1 MRTFS
6 MSLVTSVAL
15 FMIIGCSA
23 TETLPTPTVT
33 KVTDGEVNIIMN
45 NYNFVPERL
54 AFSTNEKVKFVMNST
69 DSVHSFTIRELG
81 INWIV
86 SRNDEPTIEEYTFTK
101 PGTYQ
106 LICIISGHASEGMVG
121 EVIVE

>member
-23 TETLPTPTVT
+23 TEALPTPTVT

-101 PGTYQ
+101 PGTYR

>member
-1 MRTFS
+1 MLLITITAS
-6 MSLVTSVAL
+6 SVL
-15 FMIIGCSA
+15 LGCSA
-23 TETLPTPTVT
+23 KEVVPTPTAT
-33 KVTDGEVNIIMN
+33 KVTGGEVNIIMN

-54 AFSTNEKVKFVMNST
+54 SFSANERVKFVMNST